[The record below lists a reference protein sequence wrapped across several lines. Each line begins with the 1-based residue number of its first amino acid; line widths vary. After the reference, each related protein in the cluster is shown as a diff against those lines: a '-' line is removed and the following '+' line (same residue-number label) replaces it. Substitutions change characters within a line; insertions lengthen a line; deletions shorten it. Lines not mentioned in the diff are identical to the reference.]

1 MKAKLVS
8 VENKDLFRCTKT
20 VFIEAKNESEARLI
34 LQKQVNSP
42 LGNTLKIRDAE
53 TWDIEHAE
61 IQDYEET
68 IP

>member
-1 MKAKLVS
+1 MKPKLES

-34 LQKQVNSP
+34 LQKQVNNP
-42 LGNTLKIRDAE
+42 TNKLKIRDAE